1 MAQVVLSSIGNA
13 VGGPIGGAI
22 GSTLGRYLDRRAIAS
37 LAPARQVGPR
47 LEGLQITS
55 TAEGAPMA
63 AAFGRARVA
72 GQVIW
77 VARFKEAAVEG
88 RDGGGKG
95 GQRTVDYAYSL
106 SFAVALCEGPIDGIG
121 RIWADGK
128 PMDQAGVAMRVY
140 LGGPEQTPDPL
151 IEAVDGSAPAYRGL
165 AYLVFEDLALGLYGD
180 RPPQL
185 MVEVFRRPKPAGAGP
200 ALEDRLTGVC
210 MIPGAGEF
218 VYATE
223 PVLRRLSVSRFAS
236 ENVNNLQGRP
246 DFLVSLD
253 QLLAAAPNLEEVTL
267 VVAWFGDDLRCG
279 ECMVRPGVEAADKI
293 TLPFDWRAGGVGRG
307 EARLISQV
315 EGGPAYGGTP
325 ADRCVLQAIAALKS
339 RGLKVTLYPFVM
351 MDVPPGN
358 GLADPYGAGEQA
370 AFPWRGRITCHPA
383 AGQAG
388 SVDKAAAAGAQV
400 AAFFGAA
407 TAEDFT
413 PDASGVTYDGPD
425 EWGFRRFVLHY
436 AHLAHGSEGV
446 DAFLLG
452 SELRGLTTVRD
463 GLSSYPAVQALK
475 ELATEVRSVLGPEV
489 ALSYAADW
497 SEYSGH
503 RPNDGSG
510 DVHFHLDP
518 LWADPAIDFVG
529 VDWYPPLSDWRDGTA
544 HLDAAEGWRSAREL
558 GYLLDRAA
566 AGEGSDWYYASEAHR
581 QAQTRTAITDPG
593 GYGEPWVFR
602 VKDLRSWWE
611 NSHHDRPGGARAAA
625 TTAWA
630 ARSKPIR
637 LIEVGCPAVEKGANA
652 PNLFYD
658 PKSAE
663 SALPPFSTGAR
674 DDLVQR
680 RALEAWH
687 AHFGEAANNPTSPL
701 YGGPM
706 VAGLSAWCWDARP
719 YPDFPARAEVWKD
732 APNWRLGH
740 WLNGRLGAAGLP
752 ELVAALAERGEAEVN
767 TGGLEGSVTGFVV
780 ERPMRLADAI
790 APLATA
796 YAFDG
801 CERDGAASFV
811 MRDGAAAAEI
821 AAGALAFP
829 KEREAAAREAR
840 TLEPAPEA
848 VRVRFIDEG
857 ADYQT
862 GAVLARAGAGT
873 GAGGADLDLPIVMQA
888 GEAEAA
894 GWRALRM
901 ADGRE
906 AVTLRVGPL
915 VALSAE
921 PGDVVAVEGSPSLWR
936 VERAVADEEP
946 RLELSR
952 AEAPEASDPPLDWRS
967 SPPVEVAGPP
977 ALYLLDLPPL
987 EGFEADAR
995 PLAAL
1000 ALTPWR
1006 AQDLYAGASAAALTR
1021 RASASAAA
1029 VIGETLSRLPRGPLH
1044 RWERAARLTVKLA
1057 GGRLESRT
1065 EAEVLA
1071 GANAAAVLTPSGE
1084 WEVVQFLDAELVAA
1098 DTYELGGL
1106 LRGQAG
1112 TDAAVAEETP
1122 AGAAF
1127 VLLSRDLARVE
1138 VGLAERGLPLVWRT
1152 APAGAASGG
1161 MASSEAA
1168 FTWRGL
1174 HHRPWAPAHLRAAR
1188 RADGDIEVTWVRRA
1202 RIGGDSWEAEPPLSE
1217 EREAYLLEVLDGE
1230 NLVRSVETAA
1240 PRFTYG
1246 VGEQT
1251 TDFGGPAPDPLHLRI
1266 QQWSALF
1273 GWGAAEAR
1281 AA

>member
-1 MAQVVLSSIGNA
+1 MAQVVLSSIGSA
-13 VGGPIGGAI
+13 VGGPVGGAI
-22 GSTLGRYLDRRAIAS
+22 GSTLGRYVDRRAIAS

-47 LEGLQITS
+47 LEGLQLTS

-77 VARFKEAAVEG
+77 AARFKEAAVEG

-95 GQRTVDYAYSL
+95 GPRTVDYAYSL

-128 PMDQAGVAMRVY
+128 PMDQAGVALRVY
-140 LGGPEQTPDPL
+140 LGDEAQTPDPL
-151 IEAVDGSAPAYRGL
+151 IEAVEGQAPAYRGL
-165 AYLVFEDLALGLYGD
+165 AYLVFEDLALGAYGD

-210 MIPGAGEF
+210 LIPGAGEF

-253 QLLAAAPNLEEVTL
+253 QLMAAAPNLEEVTL

-279 ECMVRPGVEAADKI
+279 ECSIRPGVEAADKA

-315 EGGPAYGGTP
+315 GGGPAYGGTP
-325 ADRCVLQAIAALKS
+325 ADRCVLQAIAALKA

-388 SVDKAAAAGAQV
+388 SPDRTAAAETQV
-400 AAFFGAA
+400 AAFFGET

-413 PDASGVTYDGPD
+413 PDASGVAYDGPD
-425 EWGFRRFVLHY
+425 EWGFRRFILHY
-436 AHLAHGSEGV
+436 AHLAHGSGGV

-463 GLSSYPAVQALK
+463 GASSYPAVTALK
-475 ELATEVRSVLGPEV
+475 DLAAEARAVLGSEV

-497 SEYSGH
+497 SEYCGH
-503 RPNDGSG
+503 RPTDGSG

-518 LWADPAIDFVG
+518 LWADGSIDFVG
-529 VDWYPPLSDWRDGTA
+529 VDWYPPLTDWRDGRA
-544 HLDAAEGWRSAREL
+544 HLDAAEGWQGPRDLAYL
-558 GYLLDRAA
+558 GDRAA
-566 AGEGSDWYYASEAHR
+566 GGEGFDWYYASEADR
-581 QAQTRTAITDPG
+581 LAQTRTAITDPG

-611 NSHHDRPGGARAAA
+611 NPHHDRPGGVRVAS

-630 ARSKPIR
+630 ARSKPVR
-637 LIEVGCPAVEKGANA
+637 LVEVGCPAVDKGANS
-652 PNLFYD
+652 PNLFFD

-663 SALPPFSTGAR
+663 SALPPFSRGAR
-674 DDLVQR
+674 DDLQQR
-680 RALEAWH
+680 RALEAWF
-687 AHFGEAANNPTSPL
+687 AHFGEAANNPVSPV
-701 YGGPM
+701 YGGQM

-752 ELVAALAERGEAEVN
+752 ELVAALAERGGVEVN
-767 TGGLEGSVTGFVV
+767 AGGLEGSVIGFVV
-780 ERPMRLADAI
+780 ERPMRLRDAI
-790 APLATA
+790 APLGTT

-801 CERDGAASFV
+801 CERGGEVAFL
-811 MRDGAAAAEI
+811 MRDA
-821 AAGALAFP
+821 AAGAEVTAAELALP
-829 KEREAAAREAR
+829 EDREAPAREAR
-840 TLEPAPEA
+840 TLEPSPDE

-862 GAVLARAGAGT
+862 GAVVARVDAENGG
-873 GAGGADLDLPIVMQA
+873 GGADLDLPIVMQA

-901 ADGRE
+901 ADARE

-915 VALSAE
+915 VALSLE
-921 PGDVVAVEGSPSLWR
+921 PGDVVTVEGSPSLWR

-977 ALYLLDLPPL
+977 ALQLLDLPPL
-987 EGFEADAR
+987 AGFEADAR

-1000 ALTPWR
+1000 AVEPWR
-1006 AQDLYAGASAAALTR
+1006 AQDLYAGASAAASTR
-1021 RASASAAA
+1021 RATASAAA
-1029 VIGETLSRLPRGPLH
+1029 VVGETLNVLAKGPLH
-1044 RWERAARLTVKLA
+1044 RWDEAARLLVRLA
-1057 GGRLESRT
+1057 GGRLESRS

-1084 WEVVQFLDAELVAA
+1084 WEVVQFLNAQLVAA
-1098 DTYELGGL
+1098 DTYELSGL
-1106 LRGQAG
+1106 LRGQMG
-1112 TDAAVAEETP
+1112 TDAAMAEETP

-1127 VLLSRDLARVE
+1127 VLLTRELARAE
-1138 VGLAERGLPLVWRT
+1138 VGLAERGLPLLWRT
-1152 APAGAASGG
+1152 APAGAPPGGLAST
-1161 MASSEAA
+1161 EAA
-1168 FTWRGL
+1168 FTWSGL
-1174 HHRPWAPAHLRAAR
+1174 HYRAFAPSHLRAER
-1188 RADGDIEVTWVRRA
+1188 RADGDVQITWARRA

-1217 EREAYLLEVLDGE
+1217 EREAYLVEVLDGDE
-1230 NLVRSVETAA
+1230 VVRTAETATPA
-1240 PRFTYG
+1240 FTYSAAA
-1246 VGEQT
+1246 QT
-1251 TDFGGPAPDPLHLRI
+1251 ANFGGPAPEPLSLSVR
-1266 QQWSALF
+1266 QWSAVY
-1273 GWGAAEAR
+1273 GWGTPTKR